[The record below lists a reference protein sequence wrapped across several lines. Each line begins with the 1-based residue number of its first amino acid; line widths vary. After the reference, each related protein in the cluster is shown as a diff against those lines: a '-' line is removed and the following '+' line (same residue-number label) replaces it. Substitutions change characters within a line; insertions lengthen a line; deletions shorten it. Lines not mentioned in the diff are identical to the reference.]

1 MNNFGYSRAADIGDA
16 VRQIAANTSA
26 KFIAGGTN
34 LLDLMKENVTRP
46 SCVIDITHLP
56 LQRVHLSCQHTS
68 ATIQHEKVTRAVL
81 AALHREKDREHD
93 QTPPNNS
100 FHQGYRLPQRP
111 RCNRTRLQTVDG
123 TARIF
128 GN

>member
-1 MNNFGYSRAADIGDA
+1 MRTIVAKA
-16 VRQIAANTSA
+16 V
-26 KFIAGGTN
+26 KN
-34 LLDLMKENVTRP
+34 LLIASHHSKLLACDALLRGAVALNELEKTRQG
-46 SCVIDITHLP
+46 IDLP

-68 ATIQHEKVTRAVL
+68 ATIQHEEVTRAVL
-81 AALHREKDREHD
+81 AALHREKDRETD
-93 QTPPNNS
+93 QSPPNNS

-111 RCNRTRLQTVDG
+111 RCNRTRLQTVNG